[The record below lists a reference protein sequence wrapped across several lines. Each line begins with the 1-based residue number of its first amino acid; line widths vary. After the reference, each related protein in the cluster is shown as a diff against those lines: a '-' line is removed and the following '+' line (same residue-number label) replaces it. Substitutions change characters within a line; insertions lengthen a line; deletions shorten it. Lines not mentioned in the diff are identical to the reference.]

1 MLLMALSKHVKF
13 QNNTSIQDCLICTCA
28 GVLAYNDNVQA
39 PANIQGKEAVDT
51 VLGDYAAHY
60 KLEL

>member
-1 MLLMALSKHVKF
+1 VLLMALSKHVKF
-13 QNNTSIQDCLICTCA
+13 QNNTSIQGCLVVTCA

-39 PANIQGKEAVDT
+39 PADIQGKETVDT
-51 VLGDYAAHY
+51 VLCDYAAHY